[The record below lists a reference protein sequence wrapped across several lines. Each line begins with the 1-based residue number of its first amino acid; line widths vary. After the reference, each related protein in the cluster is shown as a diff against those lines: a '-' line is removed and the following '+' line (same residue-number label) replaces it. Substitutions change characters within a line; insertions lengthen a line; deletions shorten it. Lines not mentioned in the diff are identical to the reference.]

1 MLLNTSSPSDNAT
14 PTNISMPAFPL
25 TDAPAVK
32 AKPAKKAASKKA
44 KPAAKT
50 VKTAAPKK
58 AAVKKA
64 APKKA
69 AAKKAAAPKVA
80 KQIVLKPATAK
91 PAAKKK
97 AKIAKAPNSAIFLEK
112 DAYKALVAGL
122 MDQGLEHGDAVD
134 TLKVGLRQANG
145 IPVPMTL
152 MMSAA

>member
-1 MLLNTSSPSDNAT
+1 MLLNTSTSSDNAT
-14 PTNISMPAFPL
+14 STNISMPASPI
-25 TDAPAVK
+25 TDAQAVK

-50 VKTAAPKK
+50 VKTPAPKK
-58 AAVKKA
+58 AAAKKA

-69 AAKKAAAPKVA
+69 AAKKAAAPKVS
-80 KQIVLKPATAK
+80 KPIVLKPV
-91 PAAKKK
+91 AKKK

-112 DAYKALVAGL
+112 DTYKALVAGL

>member
-1 MLLNTSSPSDNAT
+1 MLLTTTSPSINAT
-14 PTNISMPAFPL
+14 AAAMPASPV
-25 TDAPAVK
+25 TDAQAVK

-44 KPAAKT
+44 KPAAPA

-64 APKKA
+64 TPKKA

-80 KQIVLKPATAK
+80 KPIILKPATAK

-145 IPVPMTL
+145 IPVPMVL